1 MIAPPTTHLTPW
13 RPGHWITQTGYAL
26 TPADLRVGS
35 KNPDNCSKQL
45 NAMSVV
51 QDFLARMVRA

>member
-35 KNPDNCSKQL
+35 KNPDGCRKQL
-45 NAMSVV
+45 EALDTVER
-51 QDFLARMVRA
+51 FLTKMVKA